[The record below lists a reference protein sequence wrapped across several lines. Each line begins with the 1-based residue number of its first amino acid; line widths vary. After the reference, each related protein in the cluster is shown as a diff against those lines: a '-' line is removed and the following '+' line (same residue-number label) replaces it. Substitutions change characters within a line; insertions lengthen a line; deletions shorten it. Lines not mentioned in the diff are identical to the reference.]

1 MMSRTSIGM
10 RLLAWL
16 ELNVLRGIVRIG
28 VVIAGAADG
37 LVAVVAEVVD
47 AAADPVA
54 AVDVVGT
61 VVPDTRKPAT
71 DFHRFAR
78 IV

>member
-1 MMSRTSIGM
+1 M
-10 RLLAWL
+10 RLRVWL
-16 ELNVLRGIVRIG
+16 EENVLRGIVLRIG
-28 VVIAGAADG
+28 AVIADAAG
-37 LVAVVAEVVD
+37 GQAEVAAGVVD

-54 AVDVVGT
+54 VVDVVGT

-78 IV
+78 II